1 MPEFSIEIESQKGLD
16 TFSASSKR
24 PEMPAQTII
33 PSKKTNHNLWRKK
46 NIPLKNQIKS
56 ISIYQ
61 PTLQKTSEGKLTSKE
76 INQTQ
81 ESTSNKQTQTSKS
94 EEGKS
99 PQRNNK
105 IT

>member
-1 MPEFSIEIESQKGLD
+1 MPEFSIETENQKGLD

-33 PSKKTNHNLWRKK
+33 SSKMTNHNQWRKK
-46 NIPLKNQIKS
+46 NIPLKNQIKA

-61 PTLQKTSEGKLTSKE
+61 PSLQKTPEGKLTFQE

-81 ESTSNKQTQTSKS
+81 ENTSNKQSQTSKS
-94 EEGKS
+94 EH
-99 PQRNNK
+99 
-105 IT
+105 ITTK

>member
-1 MPEFSIEIESQKGLD
+1 MPEFLIEIESPKGLD

-24 PEMPAQTII
+24 PEMPAQTTI
-33 PSKKTNHNLWRKK
+33 PRKMTNHNQWRKK
-46 NIPLKNQIKS
+46 NIPLKNKIKA

-61 PTLQKTSEGKLTSKE
+61 PSLQKTLEGKLTSKD

-81 ESTSNKQTQTSKS
+81 ENTSNKQSQTSKS

-99 PQRNNK
+99 P
-105 IT
+105 TT